1 MAINFPPN
9 PRDKDSH
16 IDPSSGLKYIFNGSV
31 GGWEAAIQPPVIIKS
46 PDEPDLELEGF
57 LWWKDLD
64 DTLYIYRGGDWI
76 PVLGQQPPVVCAPEP
91 PENPKEG
98 ALWWNSGDDGGE
110 LYVFYESEPEP
121 GSGGNSV
128 GHWVPIT
135 TKVGGSGGATVSGG
149 PPLYPKE
156 GDLWFDTSQSPPIL
170 YVWDDAVATWQPVAA
185 QDSGVTTI
193 EVSGALTV
201 DGNRNSTSTSSN
213 PKLSIVDATKNRK
226 GVVIYADASDAG
238 DNNRDDR
245 VVSTAYLKDKGIK
258 LIRESSAGEL
268 NLVGSMTLWA
278 GKYPPA
284 GYLRCNG
291 DLVPNGPG
299 TVQNIEA
306 DFSQL
311 YALLE
316 DAHGLFGQLPDTAD
330 MFDVSLDYFI
340 KY

>member
-9 PRDKDSH
+9 PRDKDIH
-16 IDPSSGLKYIFNGSV
+16 IDPASGLKYIFNGSV

-46 PDEPDLELEGF
+46 PDAPDLELEGF

-76 PVLGQQPPVVCAPEP
+76 PVLGQQPPVVCSPEP

-98 ALWWNSGDDGGE
+98 NLWWNSDDGGGD
-110 LYVFYESEPEP
+110 LYVYYVSEPEP
-121 GSGGNSV
+121 GSGGIGV
-128 GHWVPIT
+128 GYWVPIT
-135 TKVGGSGGATVSGG
+135 TKISGGGGAVVSSG
-149 PPLYPKE
+149 PPLYPTD
-156 GDLWFDTSQSPPIL
+156 GTLWFNTSESPSIL
-170 YVWDDAVATWQPVAA
+170 YVWDATKSTWVASTS
-185 QDSGVTTI
+185 QDSGISTI
-193 EVSGALTV
+193 TVSGALTIN
-201 DGNRNSTSTSSN
+201 GNRNTTSTTSN
-213 PKLSIVDATKNRK
+213 PTLSIVDATKGRK
-226 GVVIYADASDAG
+226 GACIYADSDDAG
-238 DNNRDDR
+238 DDDR
-245 VVSTAYLKDKGIK
+245 EDRAVSTAYLKAKGVK

-278 GKYPPA
+278 GKNPPV

-311 YALLE
+311 YNLLE
-316 DAHGLFGQLPDTAD
+316 DAHGMMGQLPDTAD